1 MSEKKIY
8 EHPKCRTCGSELT
21 MDLNNDYFCMKSIIR
36 EEKHDDH
43 FPNPFTLV
51 RKEDLNWLYTF
62 GISRAWHDGN
72 KHTKKKL
79 DLIKERYKLDE

>member
-1 MSEKKIY
+1 MPDLELNREY

-21 MDLNNDYFCMKSIIR
+21 MDLNNDYFCMKSVIH

-51 RKEDLNWLYTF
+51 RKDLLKRIRELLTLLNSELI
-62 GISRAWHDGN
+62 GILGG
-72 KHTKKKL
+72 K
-79 DLIKERYKLDE
+79 